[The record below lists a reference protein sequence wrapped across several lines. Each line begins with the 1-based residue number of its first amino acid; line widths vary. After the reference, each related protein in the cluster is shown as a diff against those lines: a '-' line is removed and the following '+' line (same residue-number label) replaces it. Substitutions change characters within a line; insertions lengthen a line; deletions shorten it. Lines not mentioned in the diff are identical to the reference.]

1 MYGGIFPETIPILMD
16 KPEMQEKIRELRE
29 RVDTV
34 DLELIRALSERA
46 RIVQELVAIK
56 AEAGVPLFDPKR
68 EEEILRRAVEYNEG
82 PIYDSS
88 MRDIFELIL
97 HRIRDLEIQRG
108 EFQR

>member
-1 MYGGIFPETIPILMD
+1 MTDADL
-16 KPEMQEKIRELRE
+16 QEKVRELRE
-29 RVDTV
+29 RVDEV
-34 DLELIRALSERA
+34 DKELVRALNERA
-46 RIVQELVAIK
+46 SIVQELMAIK
-56 AEAGVPLFDPKR
+56 SEAGAPLYDPRR
-68 EEEILRRAVEYNEG
+68 EEEILQRVVEMNTG

>member
-1 MYGGIFPETIPILMD
+1 MEDAAL
-16 KPEMQEKIRELRE
+16 QERVRELRE
-29 RVDTV
+29 RGDE
-34 DLELIRALSERA
+34 DDKELVRAFDERS
-46 RIVQELVAIK
+46 RIGQELMVSES
-56 AEAGVPLFDPKR
+56 EAGAPVYDLKR
-68 EEEILRRAVEYNEG
+68 EEEILQRVVEMNTG

>member
-1 MYGGIFPETIPILMD
+1 MEDTAS
-16 KPEMQEKIRELRE
+16 QERVRELRA
-29 RVDTV
+29 RVDEV
-34 DLELIRALSERA
+34 DRELIRALNERA
-46 RIVQELVAIK
+46 SIVQEIMAIK
-56 AEAGVPLFDPKR
+56 AEAGAPVYDPKR
-68 EEEILRRAVEYNEG
+68 EEEILQRVMEMNTG